1 MKKVLVAV
9 MAVLTAGS
17 AAMAGGDK
25 VATAFVDT
33 SSVDGGSNGFTNGVS
48 AGTAKQGGCSIQ
60 IAMKGLNTTTIP
72 DGSLVICVGSADV
85 RAAAL
90 GPNPAGNSV
99 VWTVPAKAGKIAI
112 KNTVAVLDV
121 GGNHCGSAKTISSN
135 SDTACF
141 LPDGGYNP
149 QTACSGA
156 GGLWIPSPVGTV
168 NLKGLCQGFTNG
180 FRIPNPSTGK
190 IASTGSTIL
199 LGAK

>member
-25 VATAFVDT
+25 VTTAFVDT
-33 SSVDGGSNGFTNGVS
+33 SSVAGGANGFTNGVS
-48 AGTAKQGGCSIQ
+48 VGTSKSGGCTIQ
-60 IAMKGLNTTTIP
+60 IAMKNLNQTTIP
-72 DGSLVICVGSADV
+72 DGSLLICIGSADV

-99 VWTVPAKAGKIAI
+99 VWTVPAKAGKLAI

-121 GGNHCGSAKTISSN
+121 GGNHCGTTQTVSFN

-141 LPDGGYNP
+141 LPDGAYDP
-149 QTACSGA
+149 ATACSA
-156 GGLWIPSPVGTV
+156 ASGLWIPAPVGTV
-168 NLKGLCQGFTNG
+168 NMKGLCQMFTLG
-180 FRIPNPSTGK
+180 ARIGNPSSGK
-190 IASTGSTIL
+190 IASTGMTIL